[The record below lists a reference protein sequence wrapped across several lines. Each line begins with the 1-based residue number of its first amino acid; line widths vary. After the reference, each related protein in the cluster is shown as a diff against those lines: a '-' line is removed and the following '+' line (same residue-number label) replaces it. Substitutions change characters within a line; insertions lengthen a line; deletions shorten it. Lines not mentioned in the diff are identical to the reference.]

1 MNAETVSSVS
11 TGTAITSVAVATG
24 AATGWI
30 GQVNEWI
37 PLVGILVACG
47 AMLLNFLIYLER
59 RKQTKM
65 METRLKDDRGRPEK
79 PLAPDADDP

>member
-11 TGTAITSVAVATG
+11 TGTAITSGAVATG
-24 AATGWI
+24 AVIGWI

-37 PLVGILVACG
+37 PVTMGFIAVASL
-47 AMLLNFLIYLER
+47 ALTFLTYRER

-79 PLAPDADDP
+79 TLAPDADDP

>member
-1 MNAETVSSVS
+1 MNAETVSTAS

-37 PLVGILVACG
+37 PLAGILIACG
-47 AMLLNFLIYLER
+47 AMFLNLLIYLER
-59 RKQTKM
+59 RKQTRM
-65 METRLKDDRGRPEK
+65 MEKHMKDG
-79 PLAPDADDP
+79 A